1 MKNQALVT
9 FGVIPIIVTQP
20 INNQHIIKLGA
31 M

>member
-1 MKNQALVT
+1 MKNEALVT
-9 FGVIPIIVTQP
+9 FVVIHIIVTQP